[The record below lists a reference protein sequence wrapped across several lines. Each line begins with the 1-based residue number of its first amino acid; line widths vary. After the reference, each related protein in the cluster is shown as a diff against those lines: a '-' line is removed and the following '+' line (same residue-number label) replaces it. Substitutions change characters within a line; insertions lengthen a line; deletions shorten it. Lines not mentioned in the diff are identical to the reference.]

1 MAILRDNDE
10 SASEKEPLY
19 YTTSSYPLQMRL
31 VEMIE
36 YLATPIMNDSL
47 FLALAMA
54 DCEVAPVRARNNG
67 QHECTER
74 HFDGPSVPQKGTV
87 NILYDDDFAA
97 FQAYTE
103 VAEI

>member
-47 FLALAMA
+47 FLALA
-54 DCEVAPVRARNNG
+54 DDEVAPVRARNNG
-67 QHECTER
+67 QNECTER
-74 HFDGPSVPQKGTV
+74 HSTAPVYRKRA
-87 NILYDDDFAA
+87 L
-97 FQAYTE
+97 
-103 VAEI
+103 